1 MQILSYNVNG
11 IRAAIK
17 NGLVEW
23 LAEQAFDILCFQEV
37 KAHQEQVDVS
47 GFEALGYQVVG
58 WHPAEKKGYSGVA
71 ILSRIVPDLVVDGC
85 GLSVYDCEGRV
96 LRADFGEITVL
107 NCYFPSGTS
116 GEVRQSV
123 KMEFLRDFQAYVHEL
138 RQTRPHLIICGDYN
152 IAHTENDIHDPV
164 RNKNTTGFLPEERA
178 WMTQWFADGFT
189 DAFRYLNPEL
199 TEYSW
204 WSYRAG
210 ARANNKGWRIDYH
223 SVSDSLR
230 DRLITCRHLTTGI
243 HSDHCGVGLEI
254 ECGPRGVNG

>member
-1 MQILSYNVNG
+1 MQLLSYNVNG

-17 NGLVEW
+17 NGLVDW
-23 LAEQAFDILCFQEV
+23 LADQAIDILCFQEV
-37 KAHQEQVDVS
+37 KAQPEQVDLS

-58 WHPAEKKGYSGVA
+58 WHAAEKKGYSGVA
-71 ILSRIVPDLVVDGC
+71 ILSKIVPDRVVDGC

-96 LRADFGEITVL
+96 LRADFGGITLL

-116 GEVRQSV
+116 GELRQGV
-123 KMEFLRDFQAYVHEL
+123 KMRFLQDFHEYIKEL
-138 RQTRPHLIICGDYN
+138 RQERPHLIICGDYN

-189 DAFRYLNPEL
+189 DAFRYLNPDL

-223 SVSDSLR
+223 SVSNSLR
-230 DRLITCRHLTTGI
+230 ERLVHCRHLTTGI
-243 HSDHCGVGLEI
+243 HSDHCGVLLEMSS
-254 ECGPRGVNG
+254 

>member
-17 NGLVEW
+17 NGLVDW
-23 LAEQAFDILCFQEV
+23 LTDRPYDILCFQEV
-37 KAHQEQVDVS
+37 KAQQEQVDLS

-58 WHPAEKKGYSGVA
+58 WHAAEKKGYSGVA
-71 ILSRIVPDLVVDGC
+71 ILSKIAPDRVVDGC

-96 LRADFGEITVL
+96 LRADFGEITLL

-116 GEVRQSV
+116 GEVRQGV
-123 KMEFLRDFQAYVHEL
+123 KMKFLEDFHQYIRQL
-138 RQTRPHLIICGDYN
+138 RQERPHLIICGDYN

-178 WMTQWFADGFT
+178 WMTEWFADGFT
-189 DAFRYLNPEL
+189 DAFRHLNPDL

-204 WSYRAG
+204 WSYRSG
-210 ARANNKGWRIDYH
+210 ARASNKGWRIDYH
-223 SVSDSLR
+223 SVSNPLR
-230 DRLITCRHLTTGI
+230 DRLVNCRHLTTGI
-243 HSDHCGVGLEI
+243 HSDHCGVWLEI
-254 ECGPRGVNG
+254 LS

>member
-17 NGLVEW
+17 NGLVNW
-23 LAEQAFDILCFQEV
+23 LADQDIDSLCLQEV
-37 KAHQEQVDVS
+37 KAQPAQVDLS

-58 WHPAEKKGYSGVA
+58 WHAAEKKGYSGVA
-71 ILSRIVPDLVVDGC
+71 ILSKIAPDRVVDGC

-96 LRADFGEITVL
+96 LRADFGEITLL

-116 GEVRQSV
+116 GELRQGV
-123 KMEFLRDFQAYVHEL
+123 KMSFLEDFHKYIKEL
-138 RQTRPHLIICGDYN
+138 RQERPHLIICGDYN

-178 WMTQWFADGFT
+178 WMTQWLADGFT
-189 DAFRYLNPEL
+189 DAFRHLNPGL

-204 WSYRAG
+204 WSYRAD

-223 SVSDSLR
+223 SVSDTLR
-230 DRLITCRHLTTGI
+230 DKLVHCRHLTTGI
-243 HSDHCGVGLEI
+243 HSDHCGVLLKI
-254 ECGPRGVNG
+254 E